1 MSVGKNLGKVNMKR
15 KIYDKLLQWKNE
27 KDGTTALM
35 IEGARR
41 IGKSYIAEKFA
52 EKEYESY
59 ILIDFSKAPA
69 RVRGWFDEY
78 LEDIDTLL
86 QNIQLHYKKA
96 LTPRKSLIIFDEVQ
110 KCPRA
115 REAIKALV
123 EDHRFDYIETGSLI
137 SIKKNVDDILIPSE
151 EDGIEMYPM
160 DFEEFMWAMGDEVM
174 YPSYIPASIHNEA
187 MLSGAWTSIAQ

>member
-1 MSVGKNLGKVNMKR
+1 
-15 KIYDKLLQWKNE
+15 
-27 KDGTTALM
+27 M
-35 IEGARR
+35 IGV
-41 IGKSYIAEKFA
+41 
-52 EKEYESY
+52 
-59 ILIDFSKAPA
+59 SKAAA
-69 RVRGWFDEY
+69 RVRGRFDEY
-78 LEDIDTLL
+78 LEDIDALL
-86 QNIQLHYKKA
+86 QNIQLHYKKK

-174 YPSYIPASIHNEA
+174 CPYI
-187 MLSGAWTSIAQ
+187 

>member
-1 MSVGKNLGKVNMKR
+1 MKR
-15 KIYDKLLQWKNE
+15 KIYDQLLQWKNE
-27 KDGTTALM
+27 KNGTTALM

-52 EKEYESY
+52 KNEYKSY

-86 QNIQLHYKKA
+86 QNIQLHYKKK

-174 YPSYIPASIHNEA
+174 YPYIRK
-187 MLSGAWTSIAQ
+187 